1 MMAEQKDIFDIML
14 DERELRRNGFDLIPT
29 YDNGFVTIKEK
40 TFVDNFE
47 QQIQTGVQELFKRFK
62 LNEQTKEDIAKG
74 GEVLEGVGK
83 GLFAG
88 AITNPLALIVNEDS
102 KFMQDARQAV
112 EFNPDFD
119 IANMGYE
126 ASKFFGAFLG
136 LGKLMGIGKA
146 AIQFNKLGTVG
157 KEAVRG
163 LGSVFAGYEGSDEN
177 LVDAFMSM
185 GANPEEYPVLRRL
198 MTDPDDSDLEGRL
211 KNVLADLPIEAI
223 APSIILTTKIFKK
236 YRKAKK
242 DNAPNFQ
249 ATEKE
254 FENALDDLKKQSN
267 ELLDQYSVGA
277 ALNPEGDL
285 AKSIIEE
292 ADVNT
297 SVSKLAPNKG
307 EVVNLKPKVDRLNF
321 YSKAEE
327 VTNQLKQNKGTGQ
340 QYRQQLLKA
349 GVKPD
354 EIEWLGLDD
363 VLNKGKITKQE
374 IQDQINANRIEL
386 DEVELSG
393 SADDVLGGLAS
404 RFNENET
411 VISAEDAF
419 GPEYLNER
427 ADEIFEQGPLDKSR
441 TDFTREKAMQMV
453 KEEYDENPVMKYVDP
468 RTGYTITGN
477 DDVGY
482 SIFREEADS
491 SNFRNAID
499 YRERNASGSR
509 GVSYSLNEAVIR
521 AREDIMEGD
530 TFYMPGEGTR
540 FGEYT
545 EPGGDNYREFLIKY
559 NNPEVQFDE
568 SHFDELNVIAHFRT
582 KDRTTSDGKKVFYIE
597 EIQSDWGQQG
607 RDKGFLLSKKELA
620 DIDLKLADAKLKYKD
635 LLNTFTIKQGNK
647 QIPFTDWY
655 VSRRKELATS
665 EYDKKQLENIDLT
678 SSMRDEFKNQV
689 SANFIFK
696 NGKQVNGL
704 RDIKFMKEVNDLQ
717 EQINFYQNL
726 PNMRNIPKAPFIT
739 DTDKWTQLTL
749 KRILSKAV
757 DEGYDFVSL
766 TPGKSQMDR
775 WRNEG
780 VAKFYDEIVPKNAE
794 KIVKKLDKN
803 AIQKDKQVKIPN
815 TMIKPGVMFDF
826 PERFSIELTQQLKE
840 KVKKGM
846 AMFSATPLVVGQE
859 NE

>member
-1 MMAEQKDIFDIML
+1 MAEQKDIFDIML

-119 IANMGYE
+119 VANMGYE

-211 KNVLADLPIEAI
+211 KNVLADLPIEAL
-223 APSIILTTKIFKK
+223 APSIILATKLFKK

-254 FENALDDLKKQSN
+254 FEDALDDLKKQSN

-277 ALNPEGDL
+277 AMNPEGDL

-297 SVSKLAPNKG
+297 SISKLAPTEGK
-307 EVVNLKPKVDRLNF
+307 VVDLKPKVDRLNF

-374 IQDQINANRIEL
+374 LQDQINANRIEL

-393 SADDVLGGLAS
+393 GDDVLGGLAT
-404 RFNENET
+404 RFMESERPM
-411 VISAEDAF
+411 SAEDAY
-419 GPEYLNER
+419 GPYYLNER

-453 KEEYDENPVMKYVDP
+453 KEEYDDNPVMKYVDP
-468 RTGYTITGN
+468 ETGYTITGS

-482 SIFREEADS
+482 SIFRSEADS
-491 SNFRNAID
+491 SNFRNAVG
-499 YRERNASGSR
+499 YNETG
-509 GVSYSLNEAVIR
+509 GVNPRDVPYSLNEAVIR

-559 NNPEVQFDE
+559 NNPKVQFDE
-568 SHFDELNVIAHFRT
+568 SHFDESNVIAHFRT

-597 EIQSDWGQQG
+597 EIQSDWGQQARQRG
-607 RDKGFLLSKKELA
+607 FKKSEEEMVEISNKRKQAQTKLDKYIKQVQDSGEDLA
-620 DIDLKLADAKLKYKD
+620 GKD
-635 LLNTFTIKQGNK
+635 L
-647 QIPFTDWY
+647 D
-655 VSRRKELATS
+655 EATS
-665 EYDKKQLENIDLT
+665 LRTYLNQT
-678 SSMRDEFKNQV
+678 STFVVD
-689 SANFIFK
+689 
-696 NGKQVNGL
+696 
-704 RDIKFMKEVNDLQ
+704 NDRKP
-717 EQINFYQNL
+717 F
-726 PNMRNIPKAPFIT
+726 KAPFIT

-757 DEGYDFVSL
+757 DEGYDFVSI
-766 TPGKSQMDR
+766 TPGKAQMDR

-803 AIQKDKQVKIPN
+803 AIQKDKAIRFQKTFESSPPLDQN
-815 TMIKPGVMFDF
+815 AT
-826 PERFSIELTQQLKE
+826 RFSIELTPQLKE

>member
-254 FENALDDLKKQSN
+254 FENALDELKKQSN

-826 PERFSIELTQQLKE
+826 PERFSIELTPQLKE